1 MLLHTKFRGQSR
13 NTYCRKYEHN
23 YPQTD
28 CYEGASDACSSGT
41 GGCACSLSLAFAY
54 KAEDNAYDSA
64 GDADIPEAEEN
75 QGHYAQ
81 HHRGDAKTL
90 AGYGSRLLCLSILRL
105 AVLRLAVL
113 RLTVLRLALLRLTVL
128 GLAIL
133 GLTVLRLLILR
144 LVILRLSLYRLVIK
158 LVTAHTAVVSII
170 GIGVTA
176 IRTEHKIIPPYKFP
190 YIILYSATFVNA
202 FIVLLYYP

>member
-1 MLLHTKFRGQSR
+1 MPLFCYYILSSEDKESR

-41 GGCACSLSLAFAY
+41 GGCTCSLSLAFAY

-64 GDADIPEAEEN
+64 GNADFPEAEEH
-75 QGHYAQ
+75 QGYYAQ

-105 AVLRLAVL
+105 
-113 RLTVLRLALLRLTVL
+113 TVLGLTVL
-128 GLAIL
+128 GLTVL
-133 GLTVLRLLILR
+133 GLTVLRLTVLRLLILR
-144 LVILRLSLYRLVIK
+144 LVILRLSLNRLVIK

-170 GIGVTA
+170 GIGTTA
-176 IRTEHKIIPPYKFP
+176 IRTEHKIIPPYKFL